1 VKVVVKDVTPPVKPT
16 VNEVSDKDT
25 SVTGQAEPGSK
36 IAVSVNGGEIGS
48 GTAGEDGNF
57 TVTIPVQQEGT
68 NLLIKAADKAGNVSE
83 GTTITVKGTTAPPET
98 PTLVPLVGDT
108 RYETAVE
115 VSKKGWETAESVLLV
130 NGFAIVDGLTS
141 TTLAS
146 AKSAPILLTAAD
158 SIPQST
164 LDELSRLK
172 AKEIIVIGGESVI
185 SPKVVGILRDKGY
198 TVTRIGGVTRYATS
212 LLIAKE
218 LDKLIDVS
226 TIYVV
231 YGFGEP
237 DALSISAQAGLK
249 KQPIILADKSAMP
262 AETQTW
268 LKNENLTDAYFIG
281 GEDVVEPSIL
291 KQIDEITTGDVLN
304 NRLSGTDRH
313 ETNAKVLS
321 KFYSGAKL
329 ESILV
334 TKSETENLVDA
345 LTAGPLAAKLGS
357 PVLLLS
363 TSWGI
368 LEPQRQVLEGKH
380 FKQVYQV
387 GGGVSPTALN
397 DLLK

>member
-1 VKVVVKDVTPPVKPT
+1 VKVVVKDVTPPAKPT

-36 IAVSVNGGEIGS
+36 IAVSVNGGETGS
-48 GTAGEDGNF
+48 GTAGEDGRF
-57 TVTIPVQQEGT
+57 TVTIPVQKEGT
-68 NLLIKAADKAGNVSE
+68 NLLITAADKAGNVSE

-115 VSKKGWETAESVLLV
+115 VSKKGWETAENVLLV

-141 TTLAS
+141 TSLAA
-146 AKSAPILLTAAD
+146 AKQAPILLTAAD

-172 AKEIIVIGGESVI
+172 AKEIIIIGGESVI
-185 SPKVVGILRDKGY
+185 SPKVAGILKDKGFN
-198 TVTRIGGVTRYATS
+198 VTRIGGVTRYATS

-226 TIYVV
+226 TIYVA

-249 KQPIILADKSAMP
+249 KQPIILADKSAVP
-262 AETQTW
+262 AETHTW
-268 LKNENLTDAYFIG
+268 LKNESLSDAYFIG

-291 KQIDEITTGDVLN
+291 KTIDEITTGDVLN

-313 ETNAKVLS
+313 ETNAKVIN
-321 KFYSGAKL
+321 KFYSEAKL
-329 ESILV
+329 DSILV

-357 PVLLLS
+357 PVLLVS

-368 LEPQRQVLEGKH
+368 LEPQRQVLTGKH

-387 GGGVSPTALN
+387 GGCVNPTALD